1 MEQGTI
7 GGKKLDIG
15 KEVNRAHLQES
26 SECDLW
32 SNLWVML
39 SLTASPPPMGC
50 GCCFP
55 SLLLFSC
62 TAPNEVL
69 CPHLACLSL
78 CCQPSFPAIN
88 DFPIFSSTS
97 LLGNPDTL
105 DFPAE
110 CFLLRVRS
118 KDSNFRVG
126 DVMFLGMVLH
136 SQEKMLPLG
145 ACSL

>member
-7 GGKKLDIG
+7 GGEKLDVG
-15 KEVNRAHLQES
+15 KEVNRAQES
-26 SECDLW
+26 SKCDLW
-32 SNLWVML
+32 SDLWVML
-39 SLTASPPPMGC
+39 SLTASPRPMRC

-55 SLLLFSC
+55 SLLLLPS

-69 CPHLACLSL
+69 CPHPACLSL
-78 CCQPSFPAIN
+78 CCQSSFTAIS
-88 DFPIFSSTS
+88 DFPIFSTS

-105 DFPAE
+105 DVPAE

-126 DVMFLGMVLH
+126 DVVFLGMALH